1 MTSQKLSALLLYAGT
16 VHTVMQNTRPC
27 KTRFITGIIITVV
40 MNSWTISQPNPA
52 FNLFK
57 LINTVMQLFRLCTLC
72 KTMSLADARTPD
84 MINVAATCRVC

>member
-40 MNSWTISQPNPA
+40 MNTWTISQPNPA
-52 FNLFK
+52 FNLF
-57 LINTVMQLFRLCTLC
+57 TLQNY
-72 KTMSLADARTPD
+72 KHGHAAVQIVHPLQN
-84 MINVAATCRVC
+84 NVFG